1 MTTSHATCYLYAT
14 LEATHDLQE
23 RIRLAPGQLIAT
35 RIKRARKAAGLS
47 HDTLGQKCGGVS
59 RQHLIKLEQA
69 KHRPRAEM
77 LARIAEATDREI
89 DWFLDPEVDP
99 SPFPDDEGATDGG
112 DVGRADRGARRATR
126 QGTDRKL
133 AA

>member
-1 MTTSHATCYLYAT
+1 MYKRDVAAADQVTVQA
-14 LEATHDLQE
+14 LEELQE

-35 RIKRARKAAGLS
+35 RIKRARKPLS
-47 HDTLGQKCGGVS
+47 HDQFGAKVGTS

-77 LARIAEATDREI
+77 LLRIARESGHDV

-99 SPFPDDEGATDGG
+99 SPFPE
-112 DVGRADRGARRATR
+112 
-126 QGTDRKL
+126 